1 MSSPVSTDLS
11 DKKPGLATAALAL
24 LVFLSAGAIVLI
36 FLALGR
42 GEAKYDAE
50 RATKRIENLAKLR
63 ETNAKIVNEYAVLD
77 KEKGI
82 YQIPLSQAV
91 ALTALELA
99 KIEPKAAYPVATPIP
114 PAAPAADETAAPAAD
129 GTAAPAADG
138 TAAPADPSVAPTP
151 ATDPATPAATP

>member
-63 ETNAKIVNEYAVLD
+63 EANAKIVNEYAVLD

-129 GTAAPAADG
+129 GTAAPA
-138 TAAPADPSVAPTP
+138 DPSVAPTP

>member
-63 ETNAKIVNEYAVLD
+63 ETNAKIVNEYALLD

-91 ALTALELA
+91 ALTAQDLA

-114 PAAPAADETAAPAAD
+114 P
-129 GTAAPAADG
+129 AAPAADG